1 MGLDLVEA
9 VMQAEEAFGIAI
21 GEDEFDHVRTAGDF
35 HALVMAKL
43 DRSAQSLCL
52 SSFLF
57 YRIRRALVGAG
68 LATRAQV
75 TLDTPMEV
83 LVPARRRQEN
93 WRKIGQALALP
104 LPKLERPAW
113 TIVAI
118 LCASSIPL
126 IYGVVSKSSWGWGSV
141 GVVCLG
147 MIATTG
153 LKRDFPGECRTVR
166 DLVKT
171 ILAKNGSKVAAQT
184 WKWNEREA
192 WETLKGIIVDA
203 AGVKPE
209 NVVPEAELI
218 RDLNMG

>member
-9 VMQAEEAFGIAI
+9 VMQAEETFGIAI
-21 GEDEFDHVRTAGDF
+21 GDDEFDRVRTAGDF

-43 DRSAQSLCL
+43 DRSAQSRCL

-57 YRIRRALVGAG
+57 YRVRRALVGAG

-75 TLDTPMEV
+75 TLDAPMER
-83 LVPARRRQEN
+83 LVPARRRREH
-93 WRKIGQALALP
+93 WRKIGHVLALP
-104 LPKLERPAW
+104 LPELERPRW
-113 TIVAI
+113 VVIGV
-118 LCASSIPL
+118 LCAAGIPVL
-126 IYGVVSKSSWGWGSV
+126 YGIISKSGWWWGAV

-147 MIATTG
+147 MIATRG
-153 LKRDFPGECRTVR
+153 LRRDFPGDCRTVR

-171 ILAKNGSKVAAQT
+171 ILARDGGKVAAQT

-192 WETLKGIIVDA
+192 WETIKAIIVDA
-203 AGVKPE
+203 SGSKPE
-209 NVVPEAELI
+209 DVVPEAHLI